1 MSSALN
7 DTMKHGVESV
17 REGTEHTLASTI
29 SAMVKGVSAVSGVVT
44 MLRSLDRDDGL
55 AWFGL
60 ARRRPL
66 RAAAMFS
73 AGLALGAGFGVLFA
87 PMAGVDL
94 RRKLLGRAGELKG
107 ATNAVVNHTEPS
119 AEATK
124 SNNEAHAAH
133 AAAGKS
139 AKASSPS

>member
-1 MSSALN
+1 METMSSTLN
-7 DTMKHGVESV
+7 GTMKHGVESI
-17 REGTEHTLASTI
+17 REGTEHTLASTL
-29 SAMVKGVSAVSGVVT
+29 STMVKGANAVSGVVA

-87 PMAGVDL
+87 PMPGAEL
-94 RRKLLGRAGELKG
+94 RRKLLGRNGEWKDPAKG
-107 ATNAVVNHTEPS
+107 VTGDTEEPADDRKSKTTSHAIHANGGHS
-119 AEATK
+119 A
-124 SNNEAHAAH
+124 
-133 AAAGKS
+133 
-139 AKASSPS
+139 